1 MIKNFKYVEKENKIK
16 RKRFMI
22 FRVKKTTHSNHMNVL
37 YIDVIE
43 ISHEIPHDS
52 VNNQDKHCPIL
63 QHVNLL

>member
-37 YIDVIE
+37 YIDEVERQIWKLLAVSVKDRTN
-43 ISHEIPHDS
+43 IHD
-52 VNNQDKHCPIL
+52 
-63 QHVNLL
+63 